1 MNGFDQLSCPP
12 RFGTPRNFDRATLGE
27 QAAQVAE
34 RLGLPLMPWQRYVL
48 DVALE
53 IDPATGLLWYGE
65 VVLTVP
71 RQSGKTTT
79 WLAVCTHRAL
89 AWPTPQNIVYTAQTR
104 GKARQK
110 WADEHLPILRKSV
123 FADRMGKPRLANDSE
138 HLPWNNGSR
147 YGIEAGTETAGHGST
162 YDLGGIDEAFAPESE
177 RREQAIRPAMI
188 TRPEAQLWVMSSA
201 GIAASLYLKEKV
213 DAGRKRVESGRDT
226 RVAYFDW
233 SAPDDA
239 DPDDEAV
246 WWACM
251 PALGHTV
258 TIEAVRTVR
267 ESMSDA
273 GFRRAYLNQ
282 WGTDVSKADQVIGAA
297 AWLAA
302 QDIESR
308 VDVDMPRTMAVYVS
322 PFRESSSIA
331 VGGIRSDGLRHG
343 QVVETE
349 AGADW
354 VVPRVLEMRE
364 QRRIGGPIL
373 LWGAASSFKTELADL
388 GIDAHVMTLTEMR
401 TACAMIVDDT
411 PELVRHIDQ
420 PELNV
425 AVANAI
431 RRGSADAWVWDKR
444 GDVNIGP
451 LVSFTAA
458 NWGMSQGYADKYD
471 VLSTIY

>member
-1 MNGFDQLSCPP
+1 MSCPP
-12 RFGTPRNFDRATLGE
+12 RFGTQRNLSRATLGE
-27 QAAQVAE
+27 QAAEVAA
-34 RLGLPLMPWQRYVL
+34 RLGQPLMPWQRYVM

-53 IDPATGLLWYGE
+53 IDPATALLWYGE
-65 VVLTVP
+65 IVLTVP

-79 WLAVCTHRAL
+79 WLTVSTHRAL
-89 AWPTPQNIVYTAQTR
+89 AWPNPQNIVYTAQTR

-110 WADEHLPILRKSV
+110 WADEHIPILTKSV
-123 FADRMGKPRLANDSE
+123 FADLMGKPRYANDSE
-138 HLPWNNGSR
+138 HLPWHNGSR

-201 GIAASLYLKEKV
+201 GIAASTYLKEKV

-239 DPDDEAV
+239 DPDDESV

-282 WGTDVSKADQVIGAA
+282 WGTDVSRADQVINAD

-302 QDIESR
+302 QDIDSR
-308 VDVDMPRTMAVYVS
+308 VAPDMPRTLAIDVS
-322 PFRESSSIA
+322 PFREYSAIA

-343 QVVETE
+343 QVVESE
-349 AGADW
+349 PGAEW

-364 QRRIGGPIL
+364 QRHIGGPIL
-373 LWGAASSFKTELADL
+373 LCGAAASFATELADL
-388 GIDAHVMTLTEMR
+388 GIEAHVLTLTEMR
-401 TACAMIVDDT
+401 TACANIVDDT
-411 PELVRHIDQ
+411 PALLRHADQ
-420 PELNV
+420 PELNL
-425 AVANAI
+425 AVANAV
-431 RRGSADAWVWDKR
+431 RRGSSDAWVWDKR
-444 GDVNIGP
+444 GNVNICP
-451 LVSFTAA
+451 LVAFTAA
-458 NWGMSQGYADKYD
+458 NWGMTQGFADAYK
-471 VLSTIY
+471 VLDTIY